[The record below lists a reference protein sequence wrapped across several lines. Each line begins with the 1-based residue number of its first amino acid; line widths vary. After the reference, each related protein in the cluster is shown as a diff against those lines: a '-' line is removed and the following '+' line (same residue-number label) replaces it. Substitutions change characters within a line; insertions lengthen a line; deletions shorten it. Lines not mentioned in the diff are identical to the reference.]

1 MYLFVAVS
9 QSRLTAIFLYMKLK
23 YLLLLC
29 FFGVILKGN
38 AQFGFVKKSE
48 IDVVKDSRIVV
59 VLFNDSN
66 YNASIQKAFDRY
78 WKFNGGYI
86 FVSDTMLKQYQNKP
100 EYIYLV
106 FSKSKASNKLKIK
119 ACSTE
124 DDMNGLILT
133 KKYKRKVTTDVLIAY
148 AFCSNKIDTPDWY
161 PEMVR
166 AVQLLNNFMDLAA
179 MAKDDKSISTT
190 TLTKNYPTNKTS
202 LNDKTL
208 YVLKSDNGLKGK
220 EDGAQLW
227 GNSYEVLDERDEMNK
242 LILEQNPDA
251 LYFFSTKDA
260 EYCNK
265 LIVTAS
271 GTELMY
277 YTSTKATDP
286 CQCTAKD
293 LKALKEMRV
302 NANKVK

>member
-1 MYLFVAVS
+1 MVAVN
-9 QSRLTAIFLYMKLK
+9 QLRLTAIFLYMKLK

-29 FFGVILKGN
+29 FIGTILKSE

-48 IDVVKDSRIVV
+48 IDVIKDSRIIV

-66 YNASIQKAFDRY
+66 YNATIERAFERY
-78 WKFNGGYI
+78 WKFNGGYL

-124 DDMNGLILT
+124 DDMNGLVLT
-133 KKYKRKVTTDVLIAY
+133 KKYKRKVTTDVLIAN

-166 AVQLLNNFMDLAA
+166 AVQLLNNFMDLAL
-179 MAKDDKSISTT
+179 MAKDDKSIAITS
-190 TLTKNYPTNKTS
+190 LTKNYPTNKTA

-227 GNSYEVLDERDEMNK
+227 GNSFEVLDERDELNK
-242 LILEQNPDA
+242 LILEQSSDA

-265 LIVTAS
+265 FIVTAS
-271 GTELMY
+271 GSELMY
-277 YTSTKATDP
+277 YASTKATDP

-293 LKALKEMRV
+293 LKALKEIRV